1 MYTWGYIEDVAL
13 SKLDLDA
20 SDPLYKKLASSFK
33 YYANEV
39 MTQVCST
46 IKPKQEYATVVVDS
60 NNVLK
65 PITVPPFLEKEFI
78 SFGDDINTVT
88 YESYDEEWN
97 EGIIT
102 TVTKDSK
109 RYITREAHDNDFRYM
124 GYDKIICYREGTF
137 EISCNTRWIDFT
149 SITDKGL
156 PLNIPTDI
164 LDCIPSYIASQC
176 FKIDD
181 EYKSSVFRNEY
192 EMMLARI
199 DNTNR
204 NTTKTFTIGGGW

>member
-1 MYTWGYIEDVAL
+1 MYTWGYIEDVTLA
-13 SKLDLDA
+13 KLDMDPN
-20 SDPLYKKLASSFK
+20 DPLYTKLAASFK

-46 IKPKQEYATVVVDS
+46 IKPKPEHATIVVDS
-60 NNVLK
+60 TNILQ
-65 PITVPPFLEKEFI
+65 PISVSEHLENEFV

-88 YESYDEEWN
+88 YEGYSDEWN
-97 EGIIT
+97 EGIV
-102 TVTKDSK
+102 TVSSK
-109 RYITREAHDNDFRYM
+109 NNKHYVTREAYDSDFKHI
-124 GYDKIICYREGTF
+124 GYDKIMCYREGTF

-149 SITDKGL
+149 SVTDKRL